1 MEPFREYGMF
11 DIYVK
16 LHVKI
21 TELKEIE
28 AFEVI
33 VLGFKYDDFIITTQP
48 EEIKE
53 LIKMLPGNKCEINYL
68 FNGKNYEFYS
78 KILSIQNEP
87 AQVMFFSFP
96 VSFKEK
102 SLRRNERHKVL
113 IPITI
118 KKFQLRD
125 GKVREINDPKGKII
139 DISKDGCLIY
149 TFREFELGSILT
161 IDFFLPDGSFIDN
174 LKACVRSFLRV
185 PLGMHIGVEFDGIN
199 QEKKKLFDKFFSKVE

>member
-1 MEPFREYGMF
+1 MELFREYGMF

-21 TELKEIE
+21 MELNEIGN
-28 AFEVI
+28 FEVI

-48 EEIKE
+48 ENMKDFTKI
-53 LIKMLPGNKCEINYL
+53 LPGNKCEINYL

-96 VSFKEK
+96 LSFKEN
-102 SLRRNERHKVL
+102 SLRRSERHRAI

-139 DISKDGCLIY
+139 DISKEGCLIY

-161 IDFFLPDGSFIDN
+161 FDFCLPDGSFIDN
-174 LKACVRSFLRV
+174 IKACVRSFLRV
-185 PLGMHIGVEFDGIN
+185 PLGMHIGVEYLDIN
-199 QEKKKLFDKFFSKVE
+199 EERKKLFDNFFSKIE